1 MMDRFISM
9 RLNDARGFTREV
21 FFFGAAADGSWSAR
35 GWVGP
40 KKYSNSLACLTHNS
54 QDNSSQVYQ
63 GNEYR
68 GKLFMFLELT
78 FRNKNSN
85 EGMVKTITRYHNRFA
100 VEEGVGRI
108 ISIG

>member
-9 RLNDARGFTREV
+9 RLNDAQGFTREI

-35 GWVGP
+35 GGRPRNPLILLHALSIIP
-40 KKYSNSLACLTHNS
+40 KTIPHRFIKGMSIEENYS
-54 QDNSSQVYQ
+54 
-63 GNEYR
+63 
-68 GKLFMFLELT
+68 FLELT

-100 VEEGVGRI
+100 AEEGVGRI